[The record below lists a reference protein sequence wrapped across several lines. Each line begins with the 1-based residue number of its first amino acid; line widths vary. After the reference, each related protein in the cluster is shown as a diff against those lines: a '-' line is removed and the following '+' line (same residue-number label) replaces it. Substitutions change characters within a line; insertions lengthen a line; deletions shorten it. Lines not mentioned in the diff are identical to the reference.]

1 MPIPPIDPH
10 DNAPNPFILEPS
22 KLVRAAAN
30 VSKAEQAGASKN
42 AVPAQPTTGGLK
54 QTRAGS
60 HFAIS
65 TQQIISLITRFR
77 LRSFTYEQLYNL
89 PFSQLNPVE
98 KDFVNYLR
106 RNPNIFHQI
115 AKLDHDPDS
124 ISVEDIKIAARLAG
138 DALVLSDEDLQ
149 YLKEAPLQQPTPLEE
164 DNQARRS
171 GKLQTQDLIDTIQK
185 LNPNGLSFEELMN
198 LDAIEAGL
206 RGREL
211 QSMRFLQSSTVSK
224 VLEKV
229 VMPYDGMLTPEA
241 LRVLTSLLW
250 NPAIYGAAP
259 VVFFRMAPMSHEHE
273 VDPIVDLH
281 SVDAVNNYKNRIR
294 SPRQKPMLRLEAHHI
309 MNICH
314 KLSPDGRVS
323 LKQLRKYQPHSIEEE
338 KALNLL
344 RQTNIFQAL
353 ANLDHDPDYLSDDDI
368 QLALAEGSIV
378 LSDPYMVLVI
388 LP

>member
-1 MPIPPIDPH
+1 MPIPPIDPNEH
-10 DNAPNPFILEPS
+10 PPNPFILEPS

-30 VSKAEQAGASKN
+30 VSKLEQSAGAKRTTATQPVAGGAKLSKTD
-42 AVPAQPTTGGLK
+42 P
-54 QTRAGS
+54 

-77 LRSFTYEQLYNL
+77 MRSFTFDQLENL

-106 RNPNIFHQI
+106 RNPGIFHQI

-149 YLKEAPLQQPTPLEE
+149 YLKKAPLQQPVPVTEE
-164 DNQARRS
+164 NQPQRS
-171 GKLQTQDLIDTIQK
+171 GKLQTQDLIDTVQK

-198 LDAIEAGL
+198 LDAVQAGL
-206 RGREL
+206 RGRDL
-211 QSMRFLQSSTVSK
+211 QSLRFLQSPTVSK

-229 VMPYDGMLTPEA
+229 VTPYDGVLTPEA

-281 SVDAVNNYKNRIR
+281 SVDAVDNYKKKIR
-294 SPRQKPMLRLEAHHI
+294 SPRQKPMLKLEAHHI

-344 RQTNIFQAL
+344 RQTHIFQAL

>member
-1 MPIPPIDPH
+1 
-10 DNAPNPFILEPS
+10 
-22 KLVRAAAN
+22 
-30 VSKAEQAGASKN
+30 
-42 AVPAQPTTGGLK
+42 
-54 QTRAGS
+54 
-60 HFAIS
+60 
-65 TQQIISLITRFR
+65 
-77 LRSFTYEQLYNL
+77 
-89 PFSQLNPVE
+89 
-98 KDFVNYLR
+98 
-106 RNPNIFHQI
+106 
-115 AKLDHDPDS
+115 
-124 ISVEDIKIAARLAG
+124 
-138 DALVLSDEDLQ
+138 
-149 YLKEAPLQQPTPLEE
+149 
-164 DNQARRS
+164 
-171 GKLQTQDLIDTIQK
+171 
-185 LNPNGLSFEELMN
+185 
-198 LDAIEAGL
+198 
-206 RGREL
+206 
-211 QSMRFLQSSTVSK
+211 

-229 VMPYDGMLTPEA
+229 VTPYDGVLTPEA

-281 SVDAVNNYKNRIR
+281 SVDAVDNYKKKIR
-294 SPRQKPMLRLEAHHI
+294 SPRQKPMLKLEAHHI

-344 RQTNIFQAL
+344 RQTHIFQAL